1 MDTFGEKKGNEP
13 RLGKIVALINQKGG
27 VGKTTTTVNLAAC
40 LALAD
45 RKILVLDF
53 DPQGNASSALGVD
66 RQMAASK
73 PTIYN
78 ALIGESKLSETMH
91 ATEVDGLYV
100 SPSNSD
106 LTGAEIELVSAF
118 ARESKLRT
126 AIAEVRSQFDYILID
141 CPPSLGLLTVNALT
155 AADSFLVP
163 LQCEYFA
170 LEGLSQL
177 LHTIGLIRASTNPR
191 LTEEGILLTMYDSK
205 TNLSNQVVDEVRKH
219 FASQVYNTVI
229 PRNVRLSECSSFGK
243 PIVLYDVNSK
253 GSIAYLSLANEFLAR
268 NQVAVEESTT
278 AARAE
283 VQPTQELAVDEPET
297 VVPGLVT
304 PPPFPGAS
312 VSPAGE
318 MIEKKF

>member
-1 MDTFGEKKGNEP
+1 MNSATPKTPLKM
-13 RLGKIVALINQKGG
+13 GKTIALINQKGG

-40 LALAD
+40 LALAE

-53 DPQGNASSALGVD
+53 DPQGNASSALGID
-66 RQMAASK
+66 RQMAASG

-78 ALIGESKLSETMH
+78 ALIGEVKLSETVRP
-91 ATEVDGLYV
+91 TEVDGLFV
-100 SPSNSD
+100 CPANAE

-118 ARESKLRT
+118 AREGKLKA
-126 AIAEVRSQFDYILID
+126 AIAELKSQYDYILID
-141 CPPSLGLLTVNALT
+141 CTPSLGLLTVNALT

-177 LHTIGLIRASTNPR
+177 IHTIGLIRQSTNPT
-191 LTEEGILLTMYDSK
+191 LAEEGILLTMYDGK

-219 FASQVYNTVI
+219 FTDQVFKTVI

-253 GSIAYLSLANEFLAR
+253 GCSAYLSLANEFLAR
-268 NQVAVEESTT
+268 NQTVET
-278 AARAE
+278 
-283 VQPTQELAVDEPET
+283 ET
-297 VVPGLVT
+297 VSPGLVT
-304 PPPFPGAS
+304 PPPFHQS
-312 VSPAGE
+312 LVSEG
-318 MIEKKF
+318 I

>member
-1 MDTFGEKKGNEP
+1 MNSATPKTALKM
-13 RLGKIVALINQKGG
+13 GKTIALINQKGG

-40 LALAD
+40 LALAE

-66 RQMAASK
+66 RQMAASG

-78 ALIGESKLSETMH
+78 ALIGEVKLSETVRP
-91 ATEVDGLYV
+91 TEVDGLFV
-100 SPSNSD
+100 SPANAE
-106 LTGAEIELVSAF
+106 LTGAEIELVASF
-118 ARESKLRT
+118 ARESKLKS
-126 AIAEVRSQFDYILID
+126 AIAELKSQYDYILID

-177 LHTIGLIRASTNPR
+177 IHTIGLIRQSTNPT
-191 LTEEGILLTMYDSK
+191 LAEEGILLTMYDGK

-219 FASQVYNTVI
+219 FADQVFKTVI

-253 GSIAYLSLANEFLAR
+253 GCSAYLSLANEFLAR
-268 NQVAVEESTT
+268 NQTVEAEAVS
-278 AARAE
+278 
-283 VQPTQELAVDEPET
+283 
-297 VVPGLVT
+297 PGLVT
-304 PPPFPGAS
+304 PPPFHQS
-312 VSPAGE
+312 LVSEG
-318 MIEKKF
+318 I